1 MIEKNDAQVTW
12 PNRRYAWY
20 VVALLTCAYALT
32 IVDRVSLGL
41 LVEPIT
47 ASLNISDTQFGL
59 LHGVA
64 FIIFFVIAGVPMGI
78 GVDKWSRKYILFI
91 GLTLLAAATL
101 GSGFASSFL
110 MLFMVRTLI
119 GAGEASVAPAASSL
133 IADYFPEE
141 QRPKAYGVY
150 ASGIAVGSGLA
161 FILSAALYQ
170 YALGLKQSNVAVLE
184 NFEAWQICLILLSIP
199 GIILAILVLFTLK
212 EPTRKGPIVKQAT
225 TTADLILL
233 LKSKRSIY
241 MGLILGLAIC
251 YMAANAYFTWYAA
264 HLIRNYQFTI
274 SQAGSAI
281 GAISV
286 PVGIFSALSC
296 GWVISY
302 LQKRNVSDAPIICV
316 LIMIVVTCVSLAIS
330 GIAAS
335 AKVSLIFFAF
345 ATATVNWGI
354 PCVLTVINQI
364 TPNQFRGQLTAIY
377 TIVVAVIAIGLGPL
391 VAGVVSDY
399 LLGGDE
405 QIGKALSLLSIF
417 CGIIAFL
424 LVITARRAF
433 ISDIS
438 EQSNVIN

>member
-1 MIEKNDAQVTW
+1 MIERTATEVVW

-32 IVDRVSLGL
+32 IIDRVSLGL

-47 ASLNISDTQFGL
+47 TSLDISDTQFGL

-64 FIIFFVIAGVPMGI
+64 FIIFFVIAGVPMGM

-91 GLTLLAAATL
+91 GLALLAIATL

-110 MLFMVRTLI
+110 MLFLVRTLI

-133 IADYFPEE
+133 IADYFPEKN
-141 QRPKAYGVY
+141 RSKAYGVY
-150 ASGIAVGSGLA
+150 ASGIAVGSGIA

-170 YALGLKQSNVAVLE
+170 FALALKQDNIAAVA

-199 GIILAILVLFTLK
+199 GILLSILVLFTLR
-212 EPTRKGPIVKQAT
+212 EPSRKGPIAERAT
-225 TTADLILL
+225 TTTDLISLI
-233 LKSKRSIY
+233 KSKSGIY
-241 MGLILGLAIC
+241 FGLIFGLAIC

-264 HLIRNYQFTI
+264 HLIRSYDFTI

-296 GWVISY
+296 GWVISF
-302 LQKRNVSDAPIICV
+302 LQNRGRIDAPIICV
-316 LIMIVVTCVSLAIS
+316 LIMIVVTCTSLTVS
-330 GIAAS
+330 GIASS
-335 AKVSLIFFAF
+335 ATVSLTFFAF

-354 PCVLTVINQI
+354 PCVLTAINQI

-391 VAGVVSDY
+391 VAGAMSDY
-399 LLGGDE
+399 ILGGDE
-405 QIGKALSLLSIF
+405 HIGTALSILSVI
-417 CGIIAFL
+417 CGIAAFIL
-424 LVITARRAF
+424 IITARRAF
-433 ISDIS
+433 IADVSK
-438 EQSNVIN
+438 VP